1 MGELPDLPLLLFQL
15 LLEVMLVLAD
25 MLPTQLV
32 LFTLPSVKL
41 KLNQKLRLMLD
52 FSMEDT
58 DMVSDSDMLV
68 LDMSDMVVMDSVI
81 PVLDTDT
88 VLDTTARDPLMLNQR
103 LRPMLDFSMEDTD
116 MVLDSDMLVLDMPD
130 MVVMDLD
137 IPVLDTDTVLDT
149 TARDPLML
157 NQRLRP
163 MLDFFMEDTDMVL
176 DLDMLVLDM
185 PDMVVMD
192 SDIPVLDTGTVLD
205 TTARD
210 RPMLDFFMEDTD
222 MVLVLAMLVLAMPV
236 LVMVM
241 VDMVL
246 DTEVSTMVKKQH

>member
-1 MGELPDLPLLLFQL
+1 MGELLDLPLLLFQL
-15 LLEVMLVLAD
+15 LLEVMLVLED
-25 MLPTQLV
+25 MLPTQPV

-58 DMVSDSDMLV
+58 DMVLDSDMLV
-68 LDMSDMVVMDSVI
+68 LDMPDMVVMDSVI

-88 VLDTTARDPLMLNQR
+88 VLDTTARDPLMQNQR
-103 LRPMLDFSMEDTD
+103 LRPMLDFS
-116 MVLDSDMLVLDMPD
+116 
-130 MVVMDLD
+130 
-137 IPVLDTDTVLDT
+137 
-149 TARDPLML
+149 
-157 NQRLRP
+157 
-163 MLDFFMEDTDMVL
+163 MEDTDMVL

-210 RPMLDFFMEDTD
+210 PLMLNQRLRPMLDFFMEDTD

-246 DTEVSTMVKKQH
+246 DTEVSTMVKKQHLKAHKSSKAICYSVPNYWVGIVI

>member
-52 FSMEDT
+52 FSME
-58 DMVSDSDMLV
+58 
-68 LDMSDMVVMDSVI
+68 VMDLVI

-103 LRPMLDFSMEDTD
+103 P
-116 MVLDSDMLVLDMPD
+116 
-130 MVVMDLD
+130 
-137 IPVLDTDTVLDT
+137 
-149 TARDPLML
+149 
-157 NQRLRP
+157 RP
-163 MLDFFMEDTDMVL
+163 MLDFFMEDMDMVL

-192 SDIPVLDTGTVLD
+192 SDIPVLDTDTVLD

-210 RPMLDFFMEDTD
+210 RLMLNQRLRPMLDFFMED
-222 MVLVLAMLVLAMPV
+222 M
-236 LVMVM
+236 
-241 VDMVL
+241 DMVL
-246 DTEVSTMVKKQH
+246 DLDMLVLDM

>member
-41 KLNQKLRLMLD
+41 KLNQRLRLMLD

-68 LDMSDMVVMDSVI
+68 LDMPDMVDS
-81 PVLDTDT
+81 

-103 LRPMLDFSMEDTD
+103 PRPMLDFSMEDMD
-116 MVLDSDMLVLDMPD
+116 MVLDLDMPD
-130 MVVMDLD
+130 MVVMDSD

-149 TARDPLML
+149 TARDRLML

-176 DLDMLVLDM
+176 VL
-185 PDMVVMD
+185 
-192 SDIPVLDTGTVLD
+192 S
-205 TTARD
+205 
-210 RPMLDFFMEDTD
+210 
-222 MVLVLAMLVLAMPV
+222 MLVLA
-236 LVMVM
+236 
-241 VDMVL
+241 
-246 DTEVSTMVKKQH
+246 

>member
-1 MGELPDLPLLLFQL
+1 MGLFQL
-15 LLEVMLVLAD
+15 LLEVMLVLED
-25 MLPTQLV
+25 MLPTQPV

-58 DMVSDSDMLV
+58 DMVLDLDMLV
-68 LDMSDMVVMDSVI
+68 LDMPDMVVMDSVI

-103 LRPMLDFSMEDTD
+103 PRPMLDFSMEDMD
-116 MVLDSDMLVLDMPD
+116 MG
-130 MVVMDLD
+130 
-137 IPVLDTDTVLDT
+137 
-149 TARDPLML
+149 
-157 NQRLRP
+157 
-163 MLDFFMEDTDMVL
+163 L

-192 SDIPVLDTGTVLD
+192 SDIPVLDTDTVLD

-210 RPMLDFFMEDTD
+210 RLMLNQRLRPMLDFFMEDTD

>member
-1 MGELPDLPLLLFQL
+1 MGELLDLPLLLFQL
-15 LLEVMLVLAD
+15 LLEVMLVLED
-25 MLPTQLV
+25 MLPTQPV

-58 DMVSDSDMLV
+58 DMVLDSDMLV
-68 LDMSDMVVMDSVI
+68 LDMPDMVVMDSVI

-116 MVLDSDMLVLDMPD
+116 MVLDSDMLVLDMP
-130 MVVMDLD
+130 
-137 IPVLDTDTVLDT
+137 
-149 TARDPLML
+149 
-157 NQRLRP
+157 
-163 MLDFFMEDTDMVL
+163 
-176 DLDMLVLDM
+176 
-185 PDMVVMD
+185 
-192 SDIPVLDTGTVLD
+192 
-205 TTARD
+205 
-210 RPMLDFFMEDTD
+210 
-222 MVLVLAMLVLAMPV
+222 V

>member
-1 MGELPDLPLLLFQL
+1 
-15 LLEVMLVLAD
+15 
-25 MLPTQLV
+25 
-32 LFTLPSVKL
+32 
-41 KLNQKLRLMLD
+41 
-52 FSMEDT
+52 
-58 DMVSDSDMLV
+58 
-68 LDMSDMVVMDSVI
+68 MDSVI

-130 MVVMDLD
+130 MVVMDSV

-176 DLDMLVLDM
+176 DSDMPVLDM
-185 PDMVVMD
+185 PDTVTD
-192 SDIPVLDTGTVLD
+192 LATPVLDTDTVLD

-210 RPMLDFFMEDTD
+210 PLMLSLKPRLMLDFFMEDMDTVLDLDTPVLD
-222 MVLVLAMLVLAMPV
+222 MLDTAMLLPMLVL
-236 LVMVM
+236 
-241 VDMVL
+241 DTDTVL
-246 DTEVSTMVKKQH
+246 DTMARDPLMPNPKLRLMLV

>member
-25 MLPTQLV
+25 MLPTQLG

-68 LDMSDMVVMDSVI
+68 LDMPDMVVMDLVI

-103 LRPMLDFSMEDTD
+103 PRPMLDFSMED
-116 MVLDSDMLVLDMPD
+116 M
-130 MVVMDLD
+130 
-137 IPVLDTDTVLDT
+137 
-149 TARDPLML
+149 
-157 NQRLRP
+157 
-163 MLDFFMEDTDMVL
+163 DMVL

-192 SDIPVLDTGTVLD
+192 SDIPVLDTDTVLD
-205 TTARD
+205 TMARD
-210 RPMLDFFMEDTD
+210 PLMLNQRLRPMLDFFMEDTD
-222 MVLVLAMLVLAMPV
+222 MVLDIPV
-236 LVMVM
+236 L
-241 VDMVL
+241 DTGMVL
-246 DTEVSTMVKKQH
+246 DTTARDPLMLNQRLRPMLD

>member
-15 LLEVMLVLAD
+15 LLEVMLVLED
-25 MLPTQLV
+25 MLPTQPV
-32 LFTLPSVKL
+32 LFTLLSVKL

-103 LRPMLDFSMEDTD
+103 LRPMLDF
-116 MVLDSDMLVLDMPD
+116 
-130 MVVMDLD
+130 
-137 IPVLDTDTVLDT
+137 
-149 TARDPLML
+149 
-157 NQRLRP
+157 
-163 MLDFFMEDTDMVL
+163 FMEDTDMVL

-210 RPMLDFFMEDTD
+210 PLMLNQRLRPMLDFFMEDTD

-246 DTEVSTMVKKQH
+246 DTEVSTMVKKQHLKAHKSSKAICYSVPNYWVGIVI

>member
-1 MGELPDLPLLLFQL
+1 
-15 LLEVMLVLAD
+15 MLVLD
-25 MLPTQLV
+25 MLDMVVMDSDIPV
-32 LFTLPSVKL
+32 LDTDTVLDTMARDPL
-41 KLNQKLRLMLD
+41 MLNQRLRLMLD

-58 DMVSDSDMLV
+58 DMVLDLDTLV
-68 LDMSDMVVMDSVI
+68 LDMPDTVVMDSVI

-103 LRPMLDFSMEDTD
+103 L
-116 MVLDSDMLVLDMPD
+116 
-130 MVVMDLD
+130 
-137 IPVLDTDTVLDT
+137 
-149 TARDPLML
+149 
-157 NQRLRP
+157 
-163 MLDFFMEDTDMVL
+163 
-176 DLDMLVLDM
+176 
-185 PDMVVMD
+185 
-192 SDIPVLDTGTVLD
+192 
-205 TTARD
+205 